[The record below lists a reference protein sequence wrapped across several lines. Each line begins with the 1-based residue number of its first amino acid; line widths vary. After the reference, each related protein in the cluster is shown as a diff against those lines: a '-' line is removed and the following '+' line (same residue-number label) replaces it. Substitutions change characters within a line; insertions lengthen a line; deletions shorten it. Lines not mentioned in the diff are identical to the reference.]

1 MATFERLDYGSPDGS
16 QWGGAST
23 DAIGFYGATPV
34 SRYATA
40 LQAST
45 FLVTSVT
52 TAASSVAGF
61 QTAAHLSSFIT
72 QVSSVIRMLER
83 YGLTSST

>member
-1 MATFERLDYGSPDGS
+1 MATYERLDYGSPDGS

-34 SRYATA
+34 ARYGTT
-40 LQAST
+40 LQGST
-45 FLVTSVT
+45 FLLTTFALSTST
-52 TAASSVAGF
+52 IAGF
-61 QTAAHLSSFIT
+61 QTGSHFSTFMG
-72 QVSSVIRMLER
+72 QVSSIIRMLER

>member
-1 MATFERLDYGSPDGS
+1 MATYERLDYGSPDGS

-23 DAIGFYGATPV
+23 DALGFYGATPV
-34 SRYATA
+34 TRYATA

-45 FLVTSVT
+45 FLVTTAVT
-52 TAASSVAGF
+52 TNCAGLAGGAATMSTFVS
-61 QTAAHLSSFIT
+61 
-72 QVSSVIRMLER
+72 QVSSIIRMLER